1 LTASKFGV
9 QSGVL
14 KSCSGV
20 EFFRYKYRQGRLLLF
35 YYTAMLSIRHKSWK
49 ERNHEDAQTCM
60 PSKNTLAVR
69 KASVCGI
76 RRFGILPRKAK
87 DSCLNLR
94 SSVFPSIVKYIFCTW
109 TFEFAPK
116 SIVLVPL

>member
-1 LTASKFGV
+1 MTASKFGV

-60 PSKNTLAVR
+60 PSKNTPSGEESFSLRNSSIWDPPKESKGFMSEPSEQRVSIYC
-69 KASVCGI
+69 KVY
-76 RRFGILPRKAK
+76 ILHL
-87 DSCLNLR
+87 D
-94 SSVFPSIVKYIFCTW
+94 F
-109 TFEFAPK
+109 
-116 SIVLVPL
+116 